1 MSNLNGHKRALL
13 NSVQKSISVKDANA
27 YHSYT
32 LEINTLE
39 LSGKCPDCK
48 NPVNIYK
55 RQYQENS
62 TGRKVQSYCI
72 TPCDCRQETFDPYG
86 GYESKLPRNVDVAP
100 AATSEPIV
108 MQTTLF

>member
-1 MSNLNGHKRALL
+1 MGER
-13 NSVQKSISVKDANA
+13 QQTA
-27 YHSYT
+27 YEEYTEYT

-39 LSGKCPDCK
+39 SSGGCSTCK

-55 RQYQENS
+55 RQYRENS

-86 GYESKLPRNVDVAP
+86 GYESKLPRNVDVTP
-100 AATSEPIV
+100 AAISEPIV
-108 MQTTLF
+108 TQPLLFVVET